1 MTTIGYFTIWARP
14 HTDLMLF
21 RQEPCHYKFGIKTLS
36 PISKQKDTL
45 EASRCFILSI
55 WRWRISFYIHVNRLI
70 RLLSANIRREIL
82 IEKPALHLQMQISL
96 ILKIFSDI
104 WWLTFLHC
112 SSRPE
117 CLKVSCHLLRHS
129 FVRSTCLINPSSGT
143 SVEQRCKVVF
153 IFSWN
158 TFLRLAVLKSNAKRA
173 SPTVQMTRTHNQSHR
188 TRSWS
193 LWSPRRYWIHRHPS
207 PRRRSNNFYCR

>member
-55 WRWRISFYIHVNRLI
+55 WRWRISFYIHMNRLI

-82 IEKPALHLQMQISL
+82 IEKLALHLQMQISL

-129 FVRSTCLINPSSGT
+129 CVRSTCLIFPHRRQRLTLVPALQLSSG
-143 SVEQRCKVVF
+143 VK
-153 IFSWN
+153 
-158 TFLRLAVLKSNAKRA
+158 L
-173 SPTVQMTRTHNQSHR
+173 
-188 TRSWS
+188 S
-193 LWSPRRYWIHRHPS
+193 LSSRGIL
-207 PRRRSNNFYCR
+207 F